1 MPADLADLAAT
12 DLAQPRLVLAA
23 LLAGFTVAR
32 VAWALVRPPAR
43 LGGRVRPYTVA
54 SRSALGRRPDTLE
67 LADSPLGRSDSV
79 LVRLLGPLVLKL
91 VDVLGGLVDRG
102 GDERLLLRLKH
113 AGVLGDVPETRR
125 ALQYRV
131 QVVTTAAVATTAGL
145 GLGLLVGHS
154 AGPTLAV
161 GALGLV
167 FGLAWPRGR
176 LDRLITRRREE
187 MRVELYTVNHLLAM
201 HVRVGGG
208 VIQAMQR
215 VVDRGSGAVVA
226 ELAEVLRAHRS
237 GVRISAALARAAT
250 QSAEPHAAR
259 TYRLLAAS
267 AEHGADLARG
277 LMDLSRDL
285 HSQRREDL
293 RRMATRQRAATIIPI
308 VVILAPV
315 LLLFVAAPLPSIVF
329 GGLTGR

>member
-1 MPADLADLAAT
+1 VTAQFAD
-12 DLAQPRLVLAA
+12 PRVILAA

-32 VAWALVRPPAR
+32 IAWRVARPPTR
-43 LGGRVRPYTVA
+43 LGARVRPYTIT
-54 SRSALGRRPDTLE
+54 SRSVLGRRPDMLVLSE
-67 LADSPLGRSDSV
+67 SPVDRSDSV
-79 LVRLLGPLVLKL
+79 LVRLLGPMVLRL
-91 VDVLGGLVDRG
+91 ADVLGGLVDRG

-131 QVVTTAAVATTAGL
+131 QVVSTAAVAAAAGL
-145 GLGLLVGHS
+145 GLGLLIGH
-154 AGPTLAV
+154 AAAPALAV
-161 GALGLV
+161 AAVGLV

-176 LDRLITRRREE
+176 LDRLIARRREE

-208 VIQAMQR
+208 VIQALQR
-215 VVDRGSGAVVA
+215 VVERGSGAVVA

-237 GVRISAALARAAT
+237 GVRISAALTRAAA

-293 RRMATRQRAATIIPI
+293 RRLATRQRAATIIPI

>member
-1 MPADLADLAAT
+1 MTAALADPRVILAS
-12 DLAQPRLVLAA
+12 
-23 LLAGFTVAR
+23 LLAGIAVAR
-32 VAWALVRPPAR
+32 IAWGIVRPPAR
-43 LGGRVRPYTVA
+43 LGARVRPYTVS
-54 SRSALGRRPDTLE
+54 SRSALGRRPDTLV
-67 LADSPLGRSDSV
+67 LSDSPVDRPDSV
-79 LVRLLGPLVLKL
+79 LVRLLGPMVLKL
-91 VDVLGGLVDRG
+91 ADVLGGLVDRG
-102 GDERLLLRLKH
+102 GDDRLLLRLRH

-131 QVVTTAAVATTAGL
+131 QVVSTAAVATAGGL
-145 GLGLLVGHS
+145 GLGLLVGRS
-154 AGPTLAV
+154 AAA
-161 GALGLV
+161 ALGLGLVALV

-176 LDRLITRRREE
+176 LDRLIARRREE

-215 VVDRGSGAVVA
+215 VVERGNGAVVA
-226 ELAEVLRAHRS
+226 ELEEILRAHRS
-237 GVRISAALARAAT
+237 GVRISAALTRGAV

-293 RRMATRQRAATIIPI
+293 RRLATRQRAATIIPI

>member
-1 MPADLADLAAT
+1 VTAALAD
-12 DLAQPRLVLAA
+12 PRLILAS
-23 LLAGFTVAR
+23 LLAGFAVAR
-32 VAWALVRPPAR
+32 IAWGIVRPPAR
-43 LGGRVRPYTVA
+43 LGARVRPYTVS
-54 SRSALGRRPDTLE
+54 SRSALGRRPDTLV
-67 LADSPLGRSDSV
+67 LSDSPVDRSDSV
-79 LVRLLGPLVLKL
+79 LVRLLGPMVLKL
-91 VDVLGGLVDRG
+91 ADVLGGLVDRG
-102 GDERLLLRLKH
+102 GDERLLLRLRH

-131 QVVTTAAVATTAGL
+131 QVVSTAALATAGGA
-145 GLGLLVGHS
+145 GLGLLVGRS
-154 AGPTLAV
+154 APA
-161 GALGLV
+161 ALGLGLVALV

-176 LDRLITRRREE
+176 LDRLIARRREE

-215 VVDRGSGAVVA
+215 VVERGSGAVVA
-226 ELAEVLRAHRS
+226 ELEEILRAHRS
-237 GVRISAALARAAT
+237 GVRISAALTRGAV

-293 RRMATRQRAATIIPI
+293 RRLATRQRAATIIPI

>member
-1 MPADLADLAAT
+1 VIPLPVELAGPRVILAS
-12 DLAQPRLVLAA
+12 

-32 VAWALVRPPAR
+32 IAWRVVRPPAR
-43 LGGRVRPYTVA
+43 LGARVRPYTIS
-54 SRSALGRRPDTLE
+54 SRSALGRRPDTLV
-67 LADSPLGRSDSV
+67 LSDSAVDRSDSV
-79 LVRLLGPLVLKL
+79 LVRLLGPMVLRL
-91 VDVLGGLVDRG
+91 AGALGGLVDRG

-113 AGVLGDVPETRR
+113 AGVLGDVPEARR

-131 QVVTTAAVATTAGL
+131 QVVTTAAVASAGGL
-145 GLGLLVGHS
+145 GLGLLIGHT
-154 AGPTLAV
+154 AAPALAV
-161 GALGLV
+161 GAIGLV

-208 VIQAMQR
+208 VIQALQR
-215 VVDRGSGAVVA
+215 VVERGSGAVVA

-237 GVRISAALARAAT
+237 GVRISAALTRAAA

-293 RRMATRQRAATIIPI
+293 RRLATRQRAATIIPI

>member
-1 MPADLADLAAT
+1 VIPVPVELAGPRVILAS
-12 DLAQPRLVLAA
+12 

-32 VAWALVRPPAR
+32 IAWRVVRPPAR
-43 LGGRVRPYTVA
+43 LGARVRPYTIS
-54 SRSALGRRPDTLE
+54 SRSALGRRPDTLV
-67 LADSPLGRSDSV
+67 LSDSAVDCSDSV
-79 LVRLLGPLVLKL
+79 LVRLLGPMVLRL
-91 VDVLGGLVDRG
+91 ADALGGLVDRG

-113 AGVLGDVPETRR
+113 AGVLGDVPEARR

-131 QVVTTAAVATTAGL
+131 QVVTTAAVASAGGL
-145 GLGLLVGHS
+145 GLGLLIGHT
-154 AGPTLAV
+154 AAPALAV
-161 GALGLV
+161 GAIGLV

-208 VIQAMQR
+208 VIQALQR
-215 VVDRGSGAVVA
+215 VVERGSGAVVA

-237 GVRISAALARAAT
+237 GVRISAALTRAAA

-293 RRMATRQRAATIIPI
+293 RRLATRQRAATIIPI

>member
-1 MPADLADLAAT
+1 VDSGLT
-12 DLAQPRLVLAA
+12 DPRVILAA
-23 LLAGFTVAR
+23 LLAGVAVVR
-32 VAWALVRPPAR
+32 IAWAIVRPPAR
-43 LGGRVRPYTVA
+43 LANRVRPYTFA
-54 SRSALGRRPDTLE
+54 SRSELGQRPDMLM
-67 LADSPLGRSDSV
+67 LADSPVERSGSV
-79 LVRLLGPLVLKL
+79 LLRLLGPLVMRL
-91 VDVLGGLVDRG
+91 VDVLGGVVDRG

-113 AGVLGDVPETRR
+113 AGVLGDVPEARR

-131 QVVTTAAVATTAGL
+131 QVVSTAALATAAGL
-145 GLGLLVGHS
+145 GLGLLVGQS
-154 AGPTLAV
+154 AGWMLAV
-161 GALGLV
+161 GGVGLV

-176 LDRLITRRREE
+176 LDRLIARRREE

-201 HVRVGGG
+201 HIRVGGG
-208 VIQAMQR
+208 VIQALQR
-215 VVDRGSGAVVA
+215 VVERGSGAVVG

-237 GVRISAALARAAT
+237 GVRISAALTRAAA

-293 RRMATRQRAATIIPI
+293 RRLATRQRAATIVPI
-308 VVILAPV
+308 VAILAPV

-329 GGLTGR
+329 GGLAGR

>member
-1 MPADLADLAAT
+1 VTAALADPRVILAS
-12 DLAQPRLVLAA
+12 
-23 LLAGFTVAR
+23 LLAGLAVAR
-32 VAWALVRPPAR
+32 IAWGMVRPPAR
-43 LGGRVRPYTVA
+43 LGARVRPYSVS
-54 SRSALGRRPDTLE
+54 SRSALGRRPDTLV
-67 LADSPLGRSDSV
+67 LSDSPVDRSDSV
-79 LVRLLGPLVLKL
+79 LVRLLGPMVLKL
-91 VDVLGGLVDRG
+91 ADALGGLVDRG
-102 GDERLLLRLKH
+102 GDDRLLLRLRH

-131 QVVTTAAVATTAGL
+131 QVVSTAAGATAGGL
-145 GLGLLVGHS
+145 GLGLLVGRS
-154 AGPTLAV
+154 APA
-161 GALGLV
+161 ALGLGLVALV

-176 LDRLITRRREE
+176 LDRLIARRREE

-215 VVDRGSGAVVA
+215 VVERGSGAVVA
-226 ELAEVLRAHRS
+226 ELEEILRAHRS
-237 GVRISAALARAAT
+237 GVRISAALTRGAV

-285 HSQRREDL
+285 HSQCREDL
-293 RRMATRQRAATIIPI
+293 RRLATRQRAVTIIPI

>member
-1 MPADLADLAAT
+1 VTADLADPRVILAS
-12 DLAQPRLVLAA
+12 

-32 VAWALVRPPAR
+32 IAWWVVRPPTR
-43 LGGRVRPYTVA
+43 LSARVRPYTIS
-54 SRSALGRRPDTLE
+54 SRSALGRRPDTLVLSE
-67 LADSPLGRSDSV
+67 SPVERSDSV
-79 LVRLLGPLVLKL
+79 LVRLLGPMVLKL
-91 VDVLGGLVDRG
+91 ADVLGGLIDHG

-131 QVVTTAAVATTAGL
+131 QVVSSAAVATAGGL
-145 GLGLLVGHS
+145 GLGLLIAHT
-154 AGPTLAV
+154 AAPALAV
-161 GALGLV
+161 GGIGLV

-208 VIQAMQR
+208 VIQALQR
-215 VVDRGSGAVVA
+215 VVERGSGAVVA

-237 GVRISAALARAAT
+237 GVRISAALTRAAT

-293 RRMATRQRAATIIPI
+293 RRLATRQRAATIIPI

>member
-1 MPADLADLAAT
+1 MAAALAD
-12 DLAQPRLVLAA
+12 PRLILAS

-32 VAWALVRPPAR
+32 VAWTLVRPPTR
-43 LGGRVRPYTVA
+43 LGARVRPYTIS
-54 SRSALGRRPDTLE
+54 SRSALGRRPDTLV
-67 LADSPLGRSDSV
+67 LSDSPVERSDSV
-79 LVRLLGPLVLKL
+79 LVRLLGPMVLKL
-91 VDVLGGLVDRG
+91 ADALGGLVDRG
-102 GDERLLLRLKH
+102 GDERLLLRLRH
-113 AGVLGDVPETRR
+113 AGVLGDVPESRR

-131 QVVTTAAVATTAGL
+131 QVVSTAAVAAAGGL
-145 GLGLLVGHS
+145 GLGLLIGHT
-154 AGPTLAV
+154 AAPALAI
-161 GALGLV
+161 GAIGLV

-176 LDRLITRRREE
+176 LDRLIARRREE

-215 VVDRGSGAVVA
+215 VVERGSGAVVA

-237 GVRISAALARAAT
+237 GVRISAALARAAV

-293 RRMATRQRAATIIPI
+293 RRLATRQRAATIIPI

>member
-1 MPADLADLAAT
+1 VPVELAGPRVILAS
-12 DLAQPRLVLAA
+12 

-32 VAWALVRPPAR
+32 IAWRVVRPPAR
-43 LGGRVRPYTVA
+43 LGARVRPYTIS
-54 SRSALGRRPDTLE
+54 SRSALGRRPDTLV
-67 LADSPLGRSDSV
+67 LPDSAVGRSDSV
-79 LVRLLGPLVLKL
+79 LVRLLGPVVLRL
-91 VDVLGGLVDRG
+91 ADALGGLVDRG
-102 GDERLLLRLKH
+102 GDERLLLRLRH
-113 AGVLGDVPETRR
+113 AGVLGDVPEARR

-131 QVVTTAAVATTAGL
+131 QVVTTAAVASAGGL
-145 GLGLLVGHS
+145 GLGLLIGHT
-154 AGPTLAV
+154 AAPALAV
-161 GALGLV
+161 GAIGLV

-208 VIQAMQR
+208 VIQALRR
-215 VVDRGSGAVVA
+215 VVERGSGAVVA

-237 GVRISAALARAAT
+237 GVRISAALTRAAA

-293 RRMATRQRAATIIPI
+293 RRLATRQRAATIIPI

>member
-1 MPADLADLAAT
+1 
-12 DLAQPRLVLAA
+12 
-23 LLAGFTVAR
+23 
-32 VAWALVRPPAR
+32 VRPPTR
-43 LGGRVRPYTVA
+43 LGARVRPYTIS
-54 SRSALGRRPDTLE
+54 SRSALGRRPDTLV
-67 LADSPLGRSDSV
+67 LADSPVDRSDSV
-79 LVRLLGPLVLKL
+79 LVRLLGPIVLRL
-91 VDVLGGLVDRG
+91 ADALGGLVDRG

-131 QVVTTAAVATTAGL
+131 QAVTTAAAAAAAGL
-145 GLGLLVGHS
+145 GLGLLIGHA
-154 AGPTLAV
+154 AGPALAI
-161 GALGLV
+161 GAIALV

-176 LDRLITRRREE
+176 LDRLIARRREE

-208 VIQAMQR
+208 VIQALQR
-215 VVDRGSGAVVA
+215 VVERGSGAVVT

-237 GVRISAALARAAT
+237 GVRISAALTRAAL

-293 RRMATRQRAATIIPI
+293 RRLATRQRAATIIPI

>member
-1 MPADLADLAAT
+1 
-12 DLAQPRLVLAA
+12 
-23 LLAGFTVAR
+23 
-32 VAWALVRPPAR
+32 VRPPSR
-43 LGGRVRPYTVA
+43 LGARVRPYTIS
-54 SRSALGRRPDTLE
+54 SRSALGRRPDTLV
-67 LADSPLGRSDSV
+67 LSDSPVERSDSV
-79 LVRLLGPLVLKL
+79 LVRLLGPMVLKL
-91 VDVLGGLVDRG
+91 ADVLGGLVDRG

-131 QVVTTAAVATTAGL
+131 QVVSTAAVATTGGL
-145 GLGLLVGHS
+145 GLGLLTGRT
-154 AGPTLAV
+154 AAPALAV
-161 GALGLV
+161 GAIGLV

-176 LDRLITRRREE
+176 LERLITRRREE

-215 VVDRGSGAVVA
+215 VVERGSGAVVA

-237 GVRISAALARAAT
+237 GVRVSVALTRAAV

-285 HSQRREDL
+285 HSRRREDL
-293 RRMATRQRAATIIPI
+293 RRLATRQRAATIIPI

>member
-1 MPADLADLAAT
+1 MTADLADPRVILAS
-12 DLAQPRLVLAA
+12 

-32 VAWALVRPPAR
+32 IAWWVVRPPTR
-43 LGGRVRPYTVA
+43 LSARVRPYTIS
-54 SRSALGRRPDTLE
+54 SRSALGRRPDTLVLSE
-67 LADSPLGRSDSV
+67 SPVERSDSV
-79 LVRLLGPLVLKL
+79 LVRLLGPMVMKL
-91 VDVLGGLVDRG
+91 ADVLGGLIDHG

-131 QVVTTAAVATTAGL
+131 QVVSTAAVATAGGL
-145 GLGLLVGHS
+145 GLGLLIGHT
-154 AGPTLAV
+154 AAPALAV
-161 GALGLV
+161 GGIGLV

-208 VIQAMQR
+208 VIQALQR
-215 VVDRGSGAVVA
+215 VVERGSGAVVA

-237 GVRISAALARAAT
+237 GVRISAALTRAAG

-293 RRMATRQRAATIIPI
+293 RRLATRQRAATIIPI

>member
-1 MPADLADLAAT
+1 MIPVPVELAGPRVILAS
-12 DLAQPRLVLAA
+12 

-32 VAWALVRPPAR
+32 IAWRVVRPPAR
-43 LGGRVRPYTVA
+43 LGARVRPYTIS
-54 SRSALGRRPDTLE
+54 SRSALGRRPDTLV
-67 LADSPLGRSDSV
+67 LPDSAVGRSDSV
-79 LVRLLGPLVLKL
+79 LVRLLGPMVLWL
-91 VDVLGGLVDRG
+91 ADALGGLVDRG
-102 GDERLLLRLKH
+102 GDERLLLRLRH
-113 AGVLGDVPETRR
+113 AGVLGDVPEARR

-131 QVVTTAAVATTAGL
+131 QVVTTAAVASAGGL
-145 GLGLLVGHS
+145 GLGLLIGHTAAS
-154 AGPTLAV
+154 ALAV
-161 GALGLV
+161 GAIGLV

-208 VIQAMQR
+208 VIQALQR
-215 VVDRGSGAVVA
+215 VVERGSGAVVA

-237 GVRISAALARAAT
+237 GVRISAALTRAAA

-293 RRMATRQRAATIIPI
+293 RRLATRQRAATIIPI

>member
-1 MPADLADLAAT
+1 VTAALAD
-12 DLAQPRLVLAA
+12 PRLVLAS
-23 LLAGFTVAR
+23 LLAGIAVAR
-32 VAWALVRPPAR
+32 IAWGIVRPPAR
-43 LGGRVRPYTVA
+43 LGARVRPYSIS
-54 SRSALGRRPDTLE
+54 SRSALGRRPDTLV
-67 LADSPLGRSDSV
+67 LSDSPVDRSDSV
-79 LVRLLGPLVLKL
+79 LVRLLGPMVLKL
-91 VDVLGGLVDRG
+91 ADALGGLVDRD
-102 GDERLLLRLKH
+102 GDDRLLLRLRH

-131 QVVTTAAVATTAGL
+131 QVVSTAAVATAGGL
-145 GLGLLVGHS
+145 GLGLLVGRS
-154 AGPTLAV
+154 APA
-161 GALGLV
+161 ALGLGLVALV

-176 LDRLITRRREE
+176 LDRLIARRREE

-215 VVDRGSGAVVA
+215 AVERGSGAVVA
-226 ELAEVLRAHRS
+226 ELEEILRAHRS
-237 GVRISAALARAAT
+237 GVRISAALTRGAV

-293 RRMATRQRAATIIPI
+293 RRLATRQRAATIIPI

>member
-1 MPADLADLAAT
+1 VIPLPVELAGPRVILAS
-12 DLAQPRLVLAA
+12 

-32 VAWALVRPPAR
+32 IAWRVVRPPAR
-43 LGGRVRPYTVA
+43 LGARVRPYTIS
-54 SRSALGRRPDTLE
+54 SRSALGRRPDTLV
-67 LADSPLGRSDSV
+67 LSDSAVDRSDSV
-79 LVRLLGPLVLKL
+79 LVRLLAPMVLRL
-91 VDVLGGLVDRG
+91 AGALGGLVDRG

-113 AGVLGDVPETRR
+113 AGVLGDVPEARR

-131 QVVTTAAVATTAGL
+131 QVVTTAAVASAGGL
-145 GLGLLVGHS
+145 GLGLLIGHT
-154 AGPTLAV
+154 AAPALAV
-161 GALGLV
+161 GAIGLV

-208 VIQAMQR
+208 VIQALQR
-215 VVDRGSGAVVA
+215 VVERGSGAVVA

-237 GVRISAALARAAT
+237 GVRISAALARAAA

-293 RRMATRQRAATIIPI
+293 RRLATRQRAATIIPI

>member
-1 MPADLADLAAT
+1 VIPVPVELAGPRVILAS
-12 DLAQPRLVLAA
+12 

-32 VAWALVRPPAR
+32 IALRVVRPPAR
-43 LGGRVRPYTVA
+43 LGARVRPYTIS
-54 SRSALGRRPDTLE
+54 SRSALGRRPDTLV
-67 LADSPLGRSDSV
+67 LPDSAVGRSNSV
-79 LVRLLGPLVLKL
+79 LVRLLGPMVLRL
-91 VDVLGGLVDRG
+91 ADALGGLVDRG
-102 GDERLLLRLKH
+102 GDERLLLRLRH
-113 AGVLGDVPETRR
+113 AGVLGDVPEARR

-131 QVVTTAAVATTAGL
+131 QVVTTATVASAGGL
-145 GLGLLVGHS
+145 GLGLLIGHT
-154 AGPTLAV
+154 AAPALAV
-161 GALGLV
+161 GAIGLV

-208 VIQAMQR
+208 VIQALQR
-215 VVDRGSGAVVA
+215 VVERGSGAVVA

-237 GVRISAALARAAT
+237 GVRISAALTRAAA

-293 RRMATRQRAATIIPI
+293 RRLATRQRAATIIPI

>member
-1 MPADLADLAAT
+1 
-12 DLAQPRLVLAA
+12 
-23 LLAGFTVAR
+23 
-32 VAWALVRPPAR
+32 
-43 LGGRVRPYTVA
+43 VRPYTVS
-54 SRSALGRRPDTLE
+54 SRSALGRRPDTLV
-67 LADSPLGRSDSV
+67 LSDSPVDRSDSV
-79 LVRLLGPLVLKL
+79 LVRLLGPMVLKL
-91 VDVLGGLVDRG
+91 ADVLGGLVDRG
-102 GDERLLLRLKH
+102 GDDRLLLRLRH

-131 QVVTTAAVATTAGL
+131 QVVSTAAVATAGGL
-145 GLGLLVGHS
+145 GLGLLVGRS
-154 AGPTLAV
+154 APA
-161 GALGLV
+161 ALGLGLVALV

-176 LDRLITRRREE
+176 LDRLIARRREE

-215 VVDRGSGAVVA
+215 VVERGSGAVVA
-226 ELAEVLRAHRS
+226 ELEEVLRAHRS
-237 GVRISAALARAAT
+237 GVRISAALTRGAV

-293 RRMATRQRAATIIPI
+293 RRLATRQRAATIIPI

>member
-1 MPADLADLAAT
+1 MTADLAD
-12 DLAQPRLVLAA
+12 PRVVLAS

-32 VAWALVRPPAR
+32 IAWWVVRPPTR
-43 LGGRVRPYTVA
+43 LSARVRPYTIS
-54 SRSALGRRPDTLE
+54 SRSALGRRPDTLVLSE
-67 LADSPLGRSDSV
+67 SPVDRSDSV
-79 LVRLLGPLVLKL
+79 LVRLLGPMVLKL
-91 VDVLGGLVDRG
+91 ADALGGLVDHG

-131 QVVTTAAVATTAGL
+131 QVVTTAAVATAGGL
-145 GLGLLVGHS
+145 GLGLLIGHT
-154 AGPTLAV
+154 AGPALAV
-161 GALGLV
+161 GAIGLV

-176 LDRLITRRREE
+176 LDRLIARRREA

-208 VIQAMQR
+208 VIQALQR
-215 VVDRGSGAVVA
+215 VVERGSGAVVA

-237 GVRISAALARAAT
+237 GVRISAALTHAAA

-293 RRMATRQRAATIIPI
+293 RRLATRQRAATIIPI

-329 GGLTGR
+329 GGLAGR